1 MKGLGM
7 RGRPK
12 RVIKRSLTMMLAI
25 LLSNVLSLVGPLS
38 SVAAFAATS
47 GKVTG
52 LSDQG
57 LELSYTGDGDEPWTA
72 SGTTIKGN
80 LTATKGTC
88 QDTDH
93 ESSLTIKNNKSSE
106 ATLSFS
112 YSPELNNGTATV
124 DGASVNGKGTFSKSL
139 QPGES
144 ITIHIKTKGGS
155 TKITLTDIK
164 LLMLTKP
171 EVTFSAAEHGSYTV
185 DGQVVSDT
193 LERSKPSTESYHL
206 VATADPGYRFLGWYD
221 AKSGSYLSSNP
232 TFDACFDTDANV
244 SAQFVDQGMATYR
257 VNSMLFAD
265 LDAAVHF
272 AQDQGA
278 NAVYL
283 HDSGTLSGSHV
294 LPAGITLVIPMD
306 DSATFYR
313 DTPNPINEDK
323 GRQSCYRKLTL
334 EAGSSLRVNGAISLA
349 GSYKAAAGSASGY
362 MTGPFGQ
369 IQLDEGSSL
378 VVQNGGSLYAW
389 GFVTGD
395 GSVTVES
402 GAKAYEWYQI
412 ADFRGGSASGSM
424 GNHVFPF
431 SQYYVQNIEAPMT
444 VEKGGSDIAYT
455 GVYAMRS
462 IKATSINFIGDD
474 GLFKVVEGSL
484 TRRYDGKTDRIDY
497 EINGNCQLNNLK
509 LKLAGISV
517 NSSEY
522 VLPIT
527 NNMTVGVEDGGSLT
541 VNQDVAL
548 LPGVQLRIAQ
558 GGTVDVSSGTK
569 MYVYD
574 ADEWDNNYV
583 VNGKFKPVVY
593 SPTKTY
599 SRKDKDL
606 VDARIDISGKLVA
619 NGEVYTTKGGA
630 ALVSTDGT
638 GVYEQAGAPGTEVL
652 TYQYTQD
659 GANVTAHKIPVTSA
673 QLMNADGS
681 FTPTADAAPGTSIP
695 YMDGV
700 WKQAQKT
707 YTVTWVD
714 EDGTVLGTDE
724 VEAGATAEYKGDEPT
739 KAPTD
744 EFEYAFSGWTPEVG
758 PAFADVIYKATY
770 KETRRSYTITWKNAD
785 GTVIG
790 TDKVLYGEVPVYSG
804 DTPTKQGDQQHSYA
818 FAGWKAIAPDGSQTD
833 ITAVTGDATYTA
845 TFTES
850 VNTYTV
856 TWKNDDGTVLQTD
869 KDVPY
874 GTTPEYKEK
883 TPKKAAD
890 AQFTYSFKGWTPEV
904 SSVTGDVTY
913 TATYEATVNQYTVT
927 WQNEDG
933 TVIKKVLLD
942 YGTIPAYSG
951 VTPSKQGDAQFS
963 YAFKGWDPEPSEVT
977 GDATYTAQFEQ
988 RTNEYTVRWLD
999 DDGNVLKSD
1008 TVRYGEAPVYTGET
1022 PTKANDEYFKY
1033 TFSGWNPSID
1043 ESTKVTAN
1051 VDYRAQFQRESL
1063 YTYTVTFDANG
1074 GEGTMEPQ
1082 TFASGVDQQLS
1093 PNAFTRNGY
1102 VFKGWNTAADGT
1114 GVAYAADGSP
1124 RLSSDLTLYAQW
1136 SFDEGWYTDE
1146 IGKTYYMNG
1155 EPAYHNE
1162 WQTIDGVTYYFKEDG
1177 YVATGIFEVAP
1188 QGETKPARC
1197 AFAADGAFEAQTTG
1211 VYTVGSET
1219 YWLNAG
1225 IVEKYPGLKQVKADG
1240 QTIYYYFGEDGLAV
1254 KGGDFKVEKNNG
1266 LPLPCINY
1274 HFLKDGVIE
1283 HDPDTTKNGM
1293 CDGDGS
1299 RFYYIDGIK
1308 VGLGLFEWN
1317 GGYYYARTST
1327 GEIIRNRTYWV
1338 TKTNGLPIP
1347 EGSYQFDAQGRLQLD
1362 GWVTSGGRTYY
1373 YAGGSKAT
1381 GLTRV
1386 GDDWYLFN
1394 RANGNLYKDGTF
1406 WVNENEGGCGLAG
1419 GLYRF
1424 DAEGKMVIEASFVT
1438 VSVDGVARTRY
1449 RYADGTYAKGLTKVG
1464 DDWYLFNRANGNLY
1478 KDGTFWV
1485 NENEGGCGLAGG
1497 LYRFD
1502 AEGKLASKL

>member
-57 LELSYTGDGDEPWTA
+57 IELSYTGDGDEPWTA

-80 LTATKGTC
+80 LTATKVTC
-88 QDTDH
+88 SETNPK
-93 ESSLTIKNNKSSE
+93 SSLNIKNNKSSE

-112 YSPELNNGTATV
+112 YSPELNNGTVTV
-124 DGASVNGKGTFSKSL
+124 GGASVNGKGTFSKSL

-144 ITIHIKTKGGS
+144 ITVFIKTNGGS

-164 LLMLTKP
+164 LLMLTTP

-244 SAQFVDQGMATYR
+244 SAQFVDQGIATYR
-257 VNSMLFAD
+257 VNSTLFTD

-272 AQDQGA
+272 AQDHDA

-283 HDSGTLSGSHV
+283 HDSGTLSGSYV

-306 DSATFYR
+306 DSATFYT
-313 DTPNPINEDK
+313 DTPNPINEEK

-349 GSYKAAAGSASGY
+349 GSYKTAAGGASGY

-412 ADFRGGSASGSM
+412 ADFRGGSASSGM
-424 GNHVFPF
+424 RNHVFPF

-462 IKATSINFIGDD
+462 IYSTSINFIGDD

-497 EINGNCQLNNLK
+497 EINGNCQLNNLQ
-509 LKLAGISV
+509 LKLAGMSV
-517 NSSEY
+517 NSRDY

-558 GGTVDVSSGTK
+558 GGTVYVSSGTK

-583 VNGKFKPVVY
+583 DGGKFKPVVY

-638 GVYEQAGAPGTEVL
+638 GVYEQAGAPGTEAV
-652 TYQYTQD
+652 TYQYTQN
-659 GANVTAHKIPVTSA
+659 GNEVTAHKIPVTSA

-681 FTPTADAAPGTSIP
+681 FTPTADVAPGTFIP

-707 YTVTWVD
+707 YSVTWVD

-744 EFEYAFSGWTPEVG
+744 EFEYTFSGWTPEVG
-758 PAFADVIYKATY
+758 PAFADVTYKATY

-790 TDKVLYGEVPVYSG
+790 TDKVLYGEVPVYPG

-856 TWKNDDGTVLQTD
+856 TWKNDDDTVLQTD

-883 TPKKAAD
+883 IPEKAAD

-933 TVIKKVLLD
+933 TVIKSVKLD

-963 YAFKGWDPEPSEVT
+963 YAFKGWDPEPSKVT

-988 RTNEYTVRWLD
+988 STNEYTVRWLD
-999 DDGNVLKSD
+999 DDGTVLKSD
-1008 TVRYGEAPVYTGET
+1008 TVGYGEAPVYTGET

-1051 VDYRAQFQRESL
+1051 VDYRAQFQREPL

-1225 IVEKYPGLKQVKADG
+1225 IVEEYPGLKQVKADG

-1274 HFLKDGVIE
+1274 RFLEDGVIE

-1317 GGYYYARTST
+1317 GGYYYASTST

-1338 TKTNGLPIP
+1338 TKTNSLPIP
-1347 EGSYQFDAQGRLQLD
+1347 AGSYQFDAQGRLQLD

-1373 YAGGSKAT
+1373 YAGGAKAT

-1386 GDDWYLFN
+1386 GD
-1394 RANGNLYKDGTF
+1394 G
-1406 WVNENEGGCGLAG
+1406 
-1419 GLYRF
+1419 
-1424 DAEGKMVIEASFVT
+1424 
-1438 VSVDGVARTRY
+1438 
-1449 RYADGTYAKGLTKVG
+1449 
-1464 DDWYLFNRANGNLY
+1464 WYLFNRANGNLY

>member
-1 MKGLGM
+1 M
-7 RGRPK
+7 RGRLK

-38 SVAAFAATS
+38 SVAAFAATY

-80 LTATKGTC
+80 LTVTKGTC
-88 QDTDH
+88 SDTDH
-93 ESSLTIKNNKSSE
+93 KSSLNIKNNKSSE

-144 ITIHIKTKGGS
+144 ITVSIETNGGS

-164 LLMLTKP
+164 LLMLTTP

-221 AKSGSYLSSNP
+221 AKSGSHLSSNP

-257 VNSMLFAD
+257 VNSTLFAD

-278 NAVYL
+278 HAVYL

-294 LPAGITLVIPMD
+294 LPAGITLVVPMD
-306 DSATFYR
+306 DSATFYT
-313 DTPNPINEDK
+313 DTPKPINEDK

-349 GSYKAAAGSASGY
+349 GSYKTAAGSASGY

-402 GAKAYEWYQI
+402 SAKAYEWYQI

-424 GNHVFPF
+424 HNHVFPF

-455 GVYAMRS
+455 GVYAMKS
-462 IKATSINFIGDD
+462 INSTSINFIGDD

-497 EINGNCQLNNLK
+497 EINGNCQLNNLQ
-509 LKLAGISV
+509 LKLAGTSV
-517 NSSEY
+517 NSRDY

-527 NNMTVGVEDGGSLT
+527 NNMTVGVEEGGSLT

-574 ADEWDNNYV
+574 ADEWDNYV
-583 VNGKFKPVVY
+583 VGGKFKPVVY

-638 GVYEQAGAPGTEVL
+638 GVYEQAGAPGTEAV
-652 TYQYTQD
+652 TYQYTQN
-659 GANVTAHKIPVTSA
+659 GSEVTAHKIPVTSA

-681 FTPTADAAPGTSIP
+681 FTPTADAAPGTFIP

-707 YTVTWVD
+707 YSVTWVD

-744 EFEYAFSGWTPEVG
+744 EFEYAFSGWTPEVR
-758 PAFADVIYKATY
+758 PAFADVTYKATY

-856 TWKNDDGTVLQTD
+856 TWKNDDDTVLQTD

-883 TPKKAAD
+883 TPEKAAD

-933 TVIKKVLLD
+933 TVIKSVKLD

-963 YAFKGWDPEPSEVT
+963 YAFKGWDPEPSKVT

-999 DDGNVLKSD
+999 DDGKVLKSD

-1022 PTKANDEYFKY
+1022 PTKASDEYFKY

-1225 IVEKYPGLKQVKADG
+1225 IVEEYPGLKQVKADG

-1274 HFLKDGVIE
+1274 HFLEDGVIE

-1338 TKTNGLPIP
+1338 TKTNSLPIP

-1373 YAGGSKAT
+1373 YAGGAKAT

-1394 RANGNLYKDGTF
+1394 RANGNLYRDGTF

-1478 KDGTFWV
+1478 KEGTFWV

>member
-7 RGRPK
+7 RGRLK

-25 LLSNVLSLVGPLS
+25 LLSNVLSFVGPLS

-57 LELSYTGDGDEPWTA
+57 IELSYKGSGDEPWTA
-72 SGTTIKGN
+72 SGTTITGN
-80 LTATKGTC
+80 LTGTGGC
-88 QDTDH
+88 TGNDYK
-93 ESSLTIKNNKSSE
+93 SSLTIKNNKSSE

-112 YSPELNNGTATV
+112 YSPELNKGTVTV

-144 ITIHIKTKGGS
+144 ITVHIETKGSS

-164 LLMLTKP
+164 LLMLTTP

-185 DGQVVSDT
+185 DGKVVSDT

-221 AKSGSYLSSNP
+221 AKSGSYLSTNP

-244 SAQFVDQGMATYR
+244 SAQFVDQGIATYR
-257 VNSMLFAD
+257 VNSTLFTD

-272 AQDQGA
+272 AQDHDA

-283 HDSGTLSGSHV
+283 HDSGTLSGSYV

-306 DSATFYR
+306 DSATFYT
-313 DTPNPINEDK
+313 DTPKPINEEK

-349 GSYKAAAGSASGY
+349 GSYKTAAGGAPGY
-362 MTGPFGQ
+362 MTGSFGQ

-412 ADFRGGSASGSM
+412 ADFRGGSASAGM
-424 GNHVFPF
+424 RNHVFPF

-455 GVYAMRS
+455 GVYAMKS
-462 IKATSINFIGDD
+462 IYSTSINFIGDD

-497 EINGNCQLNNLK
+497 EINGNCQLNNLQ
-509 LKLAGISV
+509 LKLAGMSV
-517 NSSEY
+517 NSRDY

-558 GGTVDVSSGTK
+558 GGTVYVSSGTK

-583 VNGKFKPVVY
+583 DGGKFKPVVY

-638 GVYEQAGAPGTEVL
+638 GVYEQAGAPGTEAV
-652 TYQYTQD
+652 TYQYTQN
-659 GANVTAHKIPVTSA
+659 GNEVTAHKIPVTSA

-681 FTPTADAAPGTSIP
+681 FTPTADAAPGTFIP

-707 YTVTWVD
+707 YSVTWVD

-744 EFEYAFSGWTPEVG
+744 EFEYTFSGWTPEVG
-758 PAFADVIYKATY
+758 PAFADVTYKATY

-790 TDKVLYGEVPVYSG
+790 TDNFLYGEVPVYPG

-856 TWKNDDGTVLQTD
+856 TWKNDDDTVLQTD

-874 GTTPEYKEK
+874 GTTPEYKER
-883 TPKKAAD
+883 TPEKAAD

-933 TVIKKVLLD
+933 TVIKSVKLD

-963 YAFKGWDPEPSEVT
+963 YAFKGWDPEPSKVT

-999 DDGNVLKSD
+999 DDGKVLKSD
-1008 TVRYGEAPVYTGET
+1008 TVRYGDAPVYTGET

-1093 PNAFTRNGY
+1093 PNAFNRNGY

-1225 IVEKYPGLKQVKADG
+1225 IVEEYPGLKQVKADG

-1274 HFLKDGVIE
+1274 HFLEDGVIE

-1386 GDDWYLFN
+1386 GNDWYLFN